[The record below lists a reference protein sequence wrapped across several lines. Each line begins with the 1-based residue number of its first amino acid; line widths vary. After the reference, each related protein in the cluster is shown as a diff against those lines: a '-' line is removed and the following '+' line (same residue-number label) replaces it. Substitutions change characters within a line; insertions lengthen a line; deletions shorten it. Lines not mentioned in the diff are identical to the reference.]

1 MLGYASRAPVGSR
14 TTSTFEAYDTRAGG
28 LPAYFEK
35 TQERPLCRCCGQP
48 LYLVAQVYAPTDRD
62 RSLLIFGCNSV
73 PCNGFG
79 ADSPSLRTPGA
90 LWSVQRT
97 QSAQAY
103 AAAPEYVPA
112 VEAPL
117 TAAVVPT
124 PETDS
129 WGAVGAWGDAPFEG
143 AVVLQPPSS
152 SSVATSGYV
161 ASSTVYAPA
170 SAADRCRFP
179 AYTIKTTLEEG
190 SDHEGED
197 SAEDSDSEGESRD
210 RLGGS
215 STADAEAQQWRSYKQ
230 WLAATGEEAEA
241 EGSHREFDEGT
252 EAERH
257 EKEEDSA
264 EEEAHNEGDGS
275 WLGVPASVGGRKS
288 AAQQHP
294 KVSRHK
300 GVARKA
306 PDAVADGADAY
317 EAVPVGTRYMLRWQ
331 AWLRRAEHPCI
342 RYAYGEQPRWPVP
355 PAEVLG
361 GPGGEVPPCPC
372 GRPRVFELQL
382 LPAILTLLDVDEHT
396 GSAAGAATSSER
408 AAVIPAS
415 DQSAKK
421 SQGAGS
427 KDRGRRGHGGGAPD
441 SAGAA
446 KAIDT
451 HGRFL
456 PGGGM
461 DFATVLIF
469 SCPESCDASTS
480 EIAVVVPNR

>member
-1 MLGYASRAPVGSR
+1 MLGYASRAPVGSVLPL
-14 TTSTFEAYDTRAGG
+14 TFEAYDTRAGG

-152 SSVATSGYV
+152 SQWLPVAMLPRLLFTLQRQQPTDA
-161 ASSTVYAPA
+161 ASPPTQSRQRLKKAP
-170 SAADRCRFP
+170 
-179 AYTIKTTLEEG
+179 II
-190 SDHEGED
+190 EGED
-197 SAEDSDSEGESRD
+197 SAEDSDSEGSHVIDLEGV
-210 RLGGS
+210 LP
-215 STADAEAQQWRSYKQ
+215 ADAEAQQWRSYKQ
-230 WLAATGEEAEA
+230 WLAATGEEAKRRQATRSLTKAPKQNATRGRRTPRKKRRITRAMEV
-241 EGSHREFDEGT
+241 GWVS
-252 EAERH
+252 
-257 EKEEDSA
+257 
-264 EEEAHNEGDGS
+264 
-275 WLGVPASVGGRKS
+275 LPALGGRKS

-294 KVSRHK
+294 KVGRHK
-300 GVARKA
+300 GDARKA
-306 PDAVADGADAY
+306 PPTQLPTGQTHMKLSLWARGTCCDGKR
-317 EAVPVGTRYMLRWQ
+317 GC
-331 AWLRRAEHPCI
+331 RRAERPCI

-355 PAEVLG
+355 PADVLG

-396 GSAAGAATSSER
+396 GSRS
-408 AAVIPAS
+408 
-415 DQSAKK
+415 
-421 SQGAGS
+421 
-427 KDRGRRGHGGGAPD
+427 GRSH
-441 SAGAA
+441 
-446 KAIDT
+446 
-451 HGRFL
+451 F
-456 PGGGM
+456 
-461 DFATVLIF
+461 V
-469 SCPESCDASTS
+469 
-480 EIAVVVPNR
+480 